1 MRRRNR
7 KDYAMN
13 TDLPSLLSFYMTEK
27 HMDDLALAH
36 KCRISPIRIVN
47 IRNGSHT
54 YSQQLVEDLGRGLEL
69 SADEMRGFMG
79 TAGF

>member
-1 MRRRNR
+1 
-7 KDYAMN
+7 
-13 TDLPSLLSFYMTEK
+13 
-27 HMDDLALAH
+27 MDDLALAH